1 MGALDEKEVILLL
14 RSEVE
19 KAGGQAAWARGER
32 VSRISLNRALHGH
45 IQIPPSLIKALK
57 LRTVYQHDTGMLT
70 EERDIILLLRSEVEK
85 AGSQFD
91 WARRKGINR
100 TMLNKVIN
108 RRKPIPP
115 SIRNALKLRTFYLRE

>member
-57 LRTVYQHDTGMLT
+57 LRMVYQHDTGMLT

-91 WARRKGINR
+91 WARREGINR
-100 TMLNKVIN
+100 TLLNKVIN